1 MSGRFE
7 DVDIGF
13 ENGGGGYMP
22 TIQEDYLSWKIQE
35 KIFFRSASM
44 NFQGRI
50 SVTEK
55 SRKKQN
61 ILVTGISPVFVELA
75 IKEYVEL
82 QSISHALH

>member
-1 MSGRFE
+1 MGQGGRESMSGRFE

-44 NFQGRI
+44 NF
-50 SVTEK
+50 
-55 SRKKQN
+55 
-61 ILVTGISPVFVELA
+61 
-75 IKEYVEL
+75 
-82 QSISHALH
+82 